1 MFPMYNQHKHI
12 SPMYNQNK
20 YISPIY
26 NVYYASRKSLGIYLQ
41 CIVYISLCWLYI
53 GDIERCLQE
62 SPTFSIKEPWENLS
76 RHVSPMY
83 SVYFPMLII
92 HWRYREIPRENLQ
105 CIIHI
110 NIYLQCMCIFCL
122 KKIFRGTDA
131 AVVAVGAKYISTTI
145 YWNTLQHAATHC
157 NTLQH
162 TATHCNALQYAA
174 THCNTLQHTAAKRIL

>member
-1 MFPMYNQHKHI
+1 
-12 SPMYNQNK
+12 
-20 YISPIY
+20 
-26 NVYYASRKSLGIYLQ
+26 
-41 CIVYISLCWLYI
+41 
-53 GDIERCLQE
+53 
-62 SPTFSIKEPWENLS
+62 
-76 RHVSPMY
+76 MY

-162 TATHCNALQYAA
+162 TATHCNTLQHTA
-174 THCNTLQHTAAKRIL
+174 THCNTLQQNAFCRYTYAKGLSTTQCNTLQRTALHCNALQQQKKKDAGT